1 MDKLYKEHMREGIV
15 NSMILKDNE
24 VFVKFGMFRAG
35 RNIMEVVRE
44 MLVSNKF
51 MQPNKTELRNM

>member
-1 MDKLYKEHMREGIV
+1 MREGIV

-24 VFVKFGMFRAG
+24 GFVKFGVFRAG